1 MSDRPIRDDVHAWID
16 GRLDLETA
24 RRVEAALATDPVAAA
39 RASAFRRERDL
50 LAAQLQP
57 RRDEPIPERLRLRT
71 LIKARAAARRRLWT
85 MVAAASV
92 ALVIGAGGGW
102 FAGTRVGG
110 EAGGLTNHWD
120 TMAADAV
127 LAHRTYAADVVHAV
141 EVGPDRAYLARWISR
156 RLGHDLPVPD
166 LTAAGYRLV
175 GGRVLPGDA
184 DGKASQLLYENASG
198 DRVALYVW
206 AGEKGSSA
214 FRTYSADGVTAV
226 YWVDQGCGYAVTA
239 DLGKAAIEPIA
250 RLAYD
255 QYDVKPASG

>member
-1 MSDRPIRDDVHAWID
+1 MSDRPIRDDLHAWID
-16 GRLDLETA
+16 GRLDA
-24 RRVEAALATDPVAAA
+24 DAAQRVEAALAADPVAAA
-39 RASAFRRERDL
+39 QAAAFRRERDL
-50 LAAQLQP
+50 LAAQLRP
-57 RRDEPIPERLRLRT
+57 RHDEPIPDRLRLRT
-71 LIKARAAARRRLWT
+71 LAVARAAARRRLWT

-92 ALVIGAGGGW
+92 ALVLGAGGGW
-102 FAGTRVGG
+102 YAGTQAGG
-110 EAGGLTNHWD
+110 EAGGLTAHWD

-127 LAHRTYAADVVHAV
+127 LAHRTYAADVAHAV
-141 EVGPDRAYLARWISR
+141 EVGPDRPYLARWISR

-166 LTAAGYRLV
+166 LSSAGYRLV

-184 DGKASQLLYENASG
+184 EGAASQLLYENASG
-198 DRVALYVW
+198 DRIALYVW
-206 AGEKGSSA
+206 AGERGKSA

-255 QYDVKPASG
+255 QYDAKPASG